1 MIQKSIRLKPYPRGF
16 HLVTNEILRQIPEIQ
31 SFKIGNL
38 HLFIQHTSA
47 ALSINENADR
57 SVRKDFETFIND
69 LISEDYPHFIHT
81 YEGPDDMPAHIKSSL
96 LGNQLNIPITAGKAN
111 FGTWQGIY
119 LCEFRDNGG
128 PRNLVITAIGE

>member
-1 MIQKSIRLKPYPRGF
+1 M
-16 HLVTNEILRQIPEIQ
+16 VTEEIFREIPEIKN
-31 SFKIGNL
+31 FKIGNL

-47 ALSINENADR
+47 GLSINENADR
-57 SVRKDFETFIND
+57 SVRKDFETFVND
-69 LISEDYPHFIHT
+69 LIPEDYPHFIHT

-111 FGTWQGIY
+111 LGTWQGIY

-128 PRNLVITAIGE
+128 PRNLIITAIGE